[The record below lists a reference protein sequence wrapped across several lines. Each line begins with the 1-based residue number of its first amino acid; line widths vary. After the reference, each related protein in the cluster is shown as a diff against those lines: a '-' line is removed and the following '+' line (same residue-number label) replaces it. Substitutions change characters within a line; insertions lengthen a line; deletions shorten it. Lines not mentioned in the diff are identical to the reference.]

1 MGKYSFDYSIDPSGM
16 AKISISNAGI
26 IFSRE
31 AIELLS
37 YPEKVNIGLDKA
49 KGVLG
54 VCAAES
60 DSQIKAFDFVTSEK
74 KKNWIR
80 IQSKPLIAEISK
92 IAKLTL
98 GKDSIPFPL
107 SIDEE
112 DGKKFIIVE
121 LKKKLKIIQ

>member
-1 MGKYSFDYSIDPSGM
+1 MGKYSFDYSIDTSGM

-80 IQSKPLIAEISK
+80 I
-92 IAKLTL
+92 
-98 GKDSIPFPL
+98 
-107 SIDEE
+107 
-112 DGKKFIIVE
+112 
-121 LKKKLKIIQ
+121 